1 MTRDEIYDHLA
12 QVYLGK
18 RKKVDDK
25 KRIEFNAWLVINIL
39 ITAIIFSSAFY
50 GLTAFLKQRSS
61 YFESKIVYALHNDR
75 ILFDYNFRD
84 DVAPTKKFSLAVPR
98 VDAAAYSWLHFS
110 LRAKEEG
117 NPGILKIVVQS
128 HKNEEASYYVQGI
141 TQAWKDYDI
150 SLDEFKGISNWA
162 DIKDISFILE
172 SWNINN
178 DKGVILIDDVH
189 FSHTKSTQS

>member
-18 RKKVDDK
+18 RKKADEK

-50 GLTAFLKQRSS
+50 GLTAFLKQRDS
-61 YFESKIVYALHNDR
+61 YFESKIVYALHNGR
-75 ILFDYNFRD
+75 IFFDYDFKND
-84 DVAPTKKFSLAVPR
+84 AAPLKKFSLIVPQI
-98 VDAAAYSWLHFS
+98 DAGQYASLHFS

-117 NPGILKIVVQS
+117 NPGIVKVVIQS
-128 HKNEEASYYVQGI
+128 NKNEVASYYVQGI
-141 TQAWKDYDI
+141 SHDWKEYDI
-150 SLDEFKGISNWA
+150 PLSAFKQISNWS
-162 DIKDISFILE
+162 DLKDISFVLE

-178 DKGVILIDDVH
+178 VKGVILIDDVR
-189 FSHTKSTQS
+189 FSSAKSS

>member
-18 RKKVDDK
+18 RKKVDEK

-61 YFESKIVYALHNDR
+61 YFESKIVYALHNGR
-75 ILFDYNFRD
+75 ILFEYNFRE
-84 DVAPTKKFSLAVPR
+84 DVAPVKKFSLSVPE
-98 VDAAAYSWLHFS
+98 VDASQYGWLQFS

-117 NPGILKIVVQS
+117 NPGIVKVVIES
-128 HKNEEASYYVQGI
+128 NRNEIASYYVQGV
-141 TQAWKDYDI
+141 TQSWKEYNI
-150 SLDEFKGISNWA
+150 PFEEFKQISNWS
-162 DIKDISFILE
+162 DLKDISFILE

-178 DKGVILIDDVH
+178 DKGIILIDDVR